1 MKSEKEHIPL
11 LSSKEDTVTYQIN
24 ESEHS
29 NVEKEEKGSVLKDLK
44 DKQKEAAKAPAKETV
59 EKAAKAKGGEAL

>member
-1 MKSEKEHIPL
+1 ML
-11 LSSKEDTVTYQIN
+11 DIN
-24 ESEHS
+24 
-29 NVEKEEKGSVLKDLK
+29 LAIK